1 MSDQFVD
8 YAKSQMGAVERLL
21 KGLPGIG
28 GYIDKEL
35 RRDAD
40 KQVRDGLARTLEQS
54 KAELLEI
61 QNRLLSGGGLLYMD
75 DVDRAIVKLQTLIDR
90 IKTAA
95 YGYAGLFD
103 AVRIREQALD
113 ALHRF
118 DVAMVGEVGQL
129 NEAITALSNA
139 VADNEN
145 VQPVISRVTKVVSD
159 LNLLYDKRKDAIVS
173 PELLEQA
180 NYAPPADNRAGD
192 MAGGTG
198 GSTNLGDMSG
208 GAGGAGGGT
217 GLGDMSGGAGGASSV
232 TSAEDIAND
241 PNAVG

>member
-8 YAKSQMGAVERLL
+8 FAKSQMGAVERLL

-40 KQVRDGLARTLEQS
+40 KQVREGLARTLEQS
-54 KAELLEI
+54 KVELLEI

-103 AVRIREQALD
+103 AVRIKEGALD
-113 ALHRF
+113 ALNRF

-129 NEAITALSNA
+129 NDAITALSNA
-139 VADNEN
+139 VADNAN

-159 LNLLYDKRKDAIVS
+159 LNLLFDKRKDAIVS
-173 PELLEQA
+173 PELLDQPD
-180 NYAPPADNRAGD
+180 YAPPAAPAAPDAPPAASPSESSGSSAG
-192 MAGGTG
+192 
-198 GSTNLGDMSG
+198 
-208 GAGGAGGGT
+208 
-217 GLGDMSGGAGGASSV
+217 
-232 TSAEDIAND
+232 DIAND

>member
-8 YAKSQMGAVERLL
+8 FAKSQMGAVERLL

-40 KQVRDGLARTLEQS
+40 KQVREGLARTLEQS

-103 AVRIREQALD
+103 AVRIKEGALD
-113 ALHRF
+113 ALNRF

-139 VADNEN
+139 VADNQN

-159 LNLLYDKRKDAIVS
+159 LNLLFDKRKDAIVA
-173 PELLEQA
+173 PELLDQA
-180 NYAPPADNRAGD
+180 DYAPPAAPAASAAPEVPSLPPASLPGESSS
-192 MAGGTG
+192 
-198 GSTNLGDMSG
+198 GS
-208 GAGGAGGGT
+208 
-217 GLGDMSGGAGGASSV
+217 AS
-232 TSAEDIAND
+232 DIAND

>member
-8 YAKSQMGAVERLL
+8 FAKSQMGAVERLL

-40 KQVRDGLARTLEQS
+40 KQVREGLARTLEQS

-61 QNRLLSGGGLLYMD
+61 QNRLLSGGGLLCMD

-103 AVRIREQALD
+103 AVRIKEGALD
-113 ALHRF
+113 ALNRF

-129 NEAITALSNA
+129 NESITALSNA
-139 VADNEN
+139 VADNAN

-159 LNLLYDKRKDAIVS
+159 LNLLFDKRKDAIVA
-173 PELLEQA
+173 PELLDQPD
-180 NYAPPADNRAGD
+180 YAPPAAPAAPDAPPAASPSESSGSSAG
-192 MAGGTG
+192 
-198 GSTNLGDMSG
+198 
-208 GAGGAGGGT
+208 
-217 GLGDMSGGAGGASSV
+217 
-232 TSAEDIAND
+232 DIAND

>member
-8 YAKSQMGAVERLL
+8 FAKSQMGAVERLL

-40 KQVRDGLARTLEQS
+40 KQVREGLARTLEQS

-75 DVDRAIVKLQTLIDR
+75 DVDQAVVKLQTLIDR
-90 IKTAA
+90 VKTAS

-103 AVRIREQALD
+103 AVRIKEEQLD
-113 ALHRF
+113 ALNRF
-118 DVAMVGEVGQL
+118 DVAMISEVGQL
-129 NEAITALSNA
+129 NDAITALSNA
-139 VADNEN
+139 VADNSN
-145 VQPVISRVTKVVSD
+145 IGPVASRVTKVVAD
-159 LNLLYDKRKDAIVS
+159 LNRLYDKRKDAIVS
-173 PELLEQA
+173 PDLLSQA
-180 NYAPPADNRAGD
+180 SYAPPMPAA
-192 MAGGTG
+192 AP
-198 GSTNLGDMSG
+198 
-208 GAGGAGGGT
+208 AA
-217 GLGDMSGGAGGASSV
+217 
-232 TSAEDIAND
+232 TSAPADTGAASASDVASD

>member
-8 YAKSQMGAVERLL
+8 FAKSQMGAVERLL

-40 KQVRDGLARTLEQS
+40 KRVREGLARTLEQS

-61 QNRLLSGGGLLYMD
+61 QNRLLSGGGLLHMD
-75 DVDRAIVKLQTLIDR
+75 ELDRAIVKLQTLIDR

-103 AVRIREQALD
+103 AVRIKEDALD

-139 VADNEN
+139 VADNN
-145 VQPVISRVTKVVSD
+145 NIAPVISRVTKVVGD
-159 LNLLYDKRKDAIVS
+159 LNLLYDKRKDAIAS

-180 NYAPPADNRAGD
+180 DYAPPADAAQGATSGDSAASPSSAGD
-192 MAGGTG
+192 
-198 GSTNLGDMSG
+198 
-208 GAGGAGGGT
+208 
-217 GLGDMSGGAGGASSV
+217 
-232 TSAEDIAND
+232 IAHD
-241 PNAVG
+241 PDAVG

>member
-1 MSDQFVD
+1 MNGSNRPSRENQEENSMSDQFVD
-8 YAKSQMGAVERLL
+8 FAKSQMGAVERLL

-40 KQVRDGLARTLEQS
+40 KRVREGLARTLEQS

-103 AVRIREQALD
+103 AVRIKEDALD

-118 DVAMVGEVGQL
+118 DVAMVGEVSQL
-129 NEAITALSNA
+129 NDAITALSNA
-139 VADNEN
+139 VADNSNIE
-145 VQPVISRVTKVVSD
+145 PVISRVTKVVSD
-159 LNLLYDKRKDAIVS
+159 LNLLYDKRKDAIMS

-180 NYAPPADNRAGD
+180 NYAPPVEAPSAALPGD
-192 MAGGTG
+192 SA
-198 GSTNLGDMSG
+198 
-208 GAGGAGGGT
+208 
-217 GLGDMSGGAGGASSV
+217 AS
-232 TSAEDIAND
+232 AADIAND

>member
-8 YAKSQMGAVERLL
+8 FAKSQMGAVERLL

-40 KQVRDGLARTLEQS
+40 KQVREGLARTLEQS

-103 AVRIREQALD
+103 AVRIKEGALD
-113 ALHRF
+113 ALNRF

-129 NEAITALSNA
+129 NESITALSNA
-139 VADNEN
+139 VADNQN

-159 LNLLYDKRKDAIVS
+159 LNLLFDKRKDAIVS
-173 PELLEQA
+173 PELLDQPD
-180 NYAPPADNRAGD
+180 YAPPAETA
-192 MAGGTG
+192 APA
-198 GSTNLGDMSG
+198 S
-208 GAGGAGGGT
+208 
-217 GLGDMSGGAGGASSV
+217 ASSEGSASR
-232 TSAEDIAND
+232 TSAGDIAND

>member
-8 YAKSQMGAVERLL
+8 FAKSQMGAVERLL

-40 KQVRDGLARTLEQS
+40 KRVREGLAATLEQS
-54 KAELLEI
+54 KAQLLEL

-103 AVRIREQALD
+103 AVRIKEDALD

-129 NEAITALSNA
+129 NEAISTLSNA
-139 VADNEN
+139 VAEN
-145 VQPVISRVTKVVSD
+145 NNIAPVISRVTKVVSD
-159 LNLLYDKRKDAIVS
+159 LNLLYDKRKDAIMS
-173 PELLEQA
+173 PGLLEQA
-180 NYAPPADNRAGD
+180 DYAPPVDAA
-192 MAGGTG
+192 AGGTAAHEG
-198 GSTNLGDMSG
+198 
-208 GAGGAGGGT
+208 
-217 GLGDMSGGAGGASSV
+217 
-232 TSAEDIAND
+232 TSASDIAND
-241 PNAVG
+241 PDAVG